1 MTFRNFS
8 GNMYIS
14 NKNERKENMSR
25 LHELLD
31 TVDSVAGVETKIGY
45 ADTLIWDLL
54 LDYDGIDLE
63 KMREKVSVELPRIMT
78 FLNIVNDYIL
88 DSKEK
93 LNEIIKELN
102 RICDEVKKEENFP
115 GIVNRDKVA

>member
-1 MTFRNFS
+1 
-8 GNMYIS
+8 
-14 NKNERKENMSR
+14 MSR

-31 TVDSVAGVETKIGY
+31 TVDSVGEVETKIGY

-63 KMREKVSVELPRIMT
+63 RMREKVSLELPKIMT

-93 LNEIIKELN
+93 LNEIIKELD
-102 RICDEVKKEENFP
+102 RICDEVKKEEKVYD
-115 GIVNRDKVA
+115 IANRDKAS

>member
-1 MTFRNFS
+1 
-8 GNMYIS
+8 
-14 NKNERKENMSR
+14 MSR

-31 TVDSVAGVETKIGY
+31 TVDSVGEVETKIGY

-63 KMREKVSVELPRIMT
+63 RMREKVSLELPKIMT

-93 LNEIIKELN
+93 LNEIIKELDH
-102 RICDEVKKEENFP
+102 ICDEVKKEEKVYD
-115 GIVNRDKVA
+115 IANRDKAS